1 MTRERGPDRIE
12 DGVAGRRELSSDQ
25 QQLGVEDVH
34 ERSEHPW
41 DADPGAERA
50 HGAAAIAGRDTAV
63 GITERVMY
71 PENVTVDPGLT
82 LAMNDDRM
90 RKRVT

>member
-1 MTRERGPDRIE
+1 VLTARPR
-12 DGVAGRRELSSDQ
+12 
-25 QQLGVEDVH
+25 
-34 ERSEHPW
+34 
-41 DADPGAERA
+41 
-50 HGAAAIAGRDTAV
+50 IAGRDTAV